1 MKFKIL
7 SKSKLVAINFSG
19 VFFVLM
25 LFLYFS
31 PYSLNVVTYNQAE
44 GSSSSSKTNNAIFSK
59 QIKVNS
65 SLPVRLKIPI
75 IKVDSIVEYVDLTP
89 SGAVDVPKGPK
100 NAAWFDLS
108 PRPGEIGSS
117 IISGHYGWKNGIPAV
132 FDNLY
137 KLKIGDKI
145 YIENSKGETINF
157 VVREIKKYDP
167 KADAVDVFI
176 SKDGKSHLNLI
187 TCTGIWNIFTGS
199 HSQRLVV
206 FADKE

>member
-19 VFFVLM
+19 VVFVLM
-25 LFLYFS
+25 LFLYFF

-44 GSSSSSKTNNAIFSK
+44 GSSSSSKTNNAVFSK

-75 IKVDSIVEYVDLTP
+75 IKVDSIVEYVGLTQD
-89 SGAVDVPKGPK
+89 GAVDVPKGP
-100 NAAWFDLS
+100 NNSAWFDLS

-117 IISGHYGWKNGIPAV
+117 IISGHSGWKNGIPAV

-145 YIENSKGETINF
+145 YIENDKKESITF
-157 VVREIKKYDP
+157 VVRKIKRYNP
-167 KADAVDVFI
+167 KVDATDVFI

-187 TCTGIWNIFTGS
+187 TCTGIWNIFSKS
-199 HSQRLVV
+199 HSERLVV